1 MVEGDIS
8 LKIHD
13 TFLVPY
19 DKLVILIDR
28 PLTKEE
34 IKKGQEAW
42 VNKAISFH
50 EHFLRILDQID
61 EKTQGRKQEHT
72 GGHNGNRER
81 KQDGT
86 EVGDKRNDSGWHE

>member
-61 EKTQGRKQEHT
+61 EKTQGRKLHT
-72 GGHNGNRER
+72 SRLCFSKIDSPKNRTHKKHIGKE
-81 KQDGT
+81 
-86 EVGDKRNDSGWHE
+86 S